1 MAATQENDATG
12 TPPGNLPPG
21 AATGLAGVSGRLKE
35 GLARL
40 NNQQKIALMV
50 AVAAI
55 FALVIGAFL
64 WSRQP
69 DYKVLFSNLSE
80 RDGGAIITALEQLNV
95 PYKFTDGSGAI
106 LVPADK
112 VHEVRLRLASQGLPK
127 GGSVGFE
134 LMENQK
140 FGISQFAEQV
150 NYQRALEGELAKTI
164 QSISTVQSARVHLAI
179 PKPSVF
185 VREEQ
190 KPTASVLLQLY
201 PGRNLEP
208 AQVAGIVHL
217 VASSVPQ
224 LNAANVTVLDQDGNL
239 LSQLKSK
246 LMEAGLD
253 PTQIKYVQEV
263 EASVIKRVEDILSPV
278 VGPGNAR
285 VQVAADVD
293 FAQSEQTAESYK
305 PNTTPPD
312 ISIRS
317 QQSSETASVNP
328 PAQGVPGALT
338 NQPPVPA
345 TAPIT
350 SPAVPGQ
357 PANGTPANGQQPP
370 GQINA
375 AGVQAPIYSA
385 GQPINTRKDST
396 INYEVDKTVSYTK
409 QNVGNIKRLSVAV
422 VVNNKQDVDKS
433 GKPTSRPLSDA
444 EIKQINDLVREAMG
458 YNQQRGDTLSV
469 ANTAFNLGE
478 KTDNSLPF
486 WKDPDNISLGK
497 ELLKYLVIGA
507 IVAYILLAVV
517 RPIIRTMFPPP
528 VNPEEEEEE
537 AGEAAREG
545 EVGEDGTIVELT
557 GDDGKQIMAT
567 YEAKLHR
574 AREVSKQDP
583 KGVANII
590 KDWMGVNAG

>member
-1 MAATQENDATG
+1 MAATQDTVDTTASQ
-12 TPPGNLPPG
+12 PGNKISEKLRE
-21 AATGLAGVSGRLKE
+21 ALGRLT
-35 GLARL
+35 
-40 NNQQKIALMV
+40 NQQKIALMV

-55 FALVIGAFL
+55 AALIMGTIL

-80 RDGGAIITALEQLNV
+80 KDGGTIITALEQLNV
-95 PYKFTDGSGAI
+95 PYKFTEGGGAI
-106 LVPADK
+106 LVPGEK

-127 GGSVGFE
+127 GGAVGFE

-150 NYQRALEGELAKTI
+150 NFQRALEGELGRTI
-164 QSISTVQSARVHLAI
+164 QSVAAVESARVHLAI

-190 KPTASVLLQLY
+190 KPTASVMVHLH
-201 PGRNLEP
+201 PGRTLEP

-217 VASSVPQ
+217 VSSSVPQ
-224 LNAANVTVLDQDGNL
+224 LPMSNVTVIDQNGNL
-239 LSQLKSK
+239 ISQLKSK
-246 LMEAGLD
+246 LIEAGLD

-263 EASVIKRVEDILSPV
+263 EASVIKRIDDILAPV

-285 VQVAADVD
+285 VQVAADID
-293 FAQSEQTAESYK
+293 FSQTEQTAESYR

-317 QQSSETASVNP
+317 QQTSETANVNP

-350 SPAVPGQ
+350 SPPVAGQATAQTGATNGQ
-357 PANGTPANGQQPP
+357 PPPP

-396 INYEVDKTVSYTK
+396 INYEVDKTIKYVK
-409 QNVGNIKRLSVAV
+409 QSVGVIKRLSVAV
-422 VVNNKQDVDKS
+422 VVNNKKDTTKD
-433 GKPTSRPLSDA
+433 GKPTTRPLTEA
-444 EIKQINDLVREAMG
+444 ELKQINDLAREAMG
-458 YNQQRGDTLSV
+458 YAKERGDTLSV
-469 ANTAFNLGE
+469 ANAAFTAVE
-478 KTDNSLPF
+478 KEDNEPPL
-486 WKDPDNISLGK
+486 WKQLATPEMGK
-497 ELLKYLVIGA
+497 DLLKYLLIGA
-507 IVAYILLAVV
+507 IVAYMLLAVV
-517 RPIIRTMFPPP
+517 RPILRTMFPPP
-528 VNPEEEEEE
+528 SPEVEEEE
-537 AGEAAREG
+537 GEEG
-545 EVGEDGTIVELT
+545 EEDVEVDLT
-557 GDDGKQIMAT
+557 AMGGDLILAT
-567 YEAKLHR
+567 YEGKMQK
-574 AREVSKQDP
+574 AREIAHADP
-583 KGVANII
+583 KAVANII